1 MNHAWLS
8 LRTRSRWFLSA
19 AGLALLALLTACGFQ
34 MRGETPL
41 PFNTLYVGVPHNTHF
56 GANLRRALR
65 AASPNTQLVD
75 TPKEAQVLLIQVANQ
90 RLINDTSLNA
100 QGQVEEYELGIR
112 FTFRVTDTKGNAI
125 LPDTTFTTYR
135 ELPYN
140 TSAAQA
146 LGSLIDSLYASMEQS
161 LISRILRRLDATDVR
176 ENYARLERGEVNP
189 DHPVYD
195 VHKVPPAQENVMPP
209 GWANPPTLLDGAPR

>member
-1 MNHAWLS
+1 MNHVWLS

-75 TPKEAQVLLIQVANQ
+75 TPKEAQVVLQQVANQ
-90 RLINDTSLNA
+90 RMISDTSLNA

-112 FTFRVTDTKGNAI
+112 FTFRLLDAKGNAL

-146 LGSLIDSLYASMEQS
+146 LSSLIDSLYTSMEQS
-161 LISRILRRLDATDVR
+161 LISRILRRIDAPDVR
-176 ENYARLERGEVNP
+176 EAYARLERGETNP
-189 DHPVYD
+189 DRPVYD
-195 VHKVPPAQENVMPP
+195 VNKVQPPQGTMPP
-209 GWANPPTLLDGAPR
+209 GWTNPPTLLDGAPR

>member
-8 LRTRSRWFLSA
+8 LSTRSRWFLSA
-19 AGLALLALLTACGFQ
+19 AGLALLALLSGCGFQ

-65 AASPNTQLVD
+65 AASPNTRLVD
-75 TPKEAQVLLIQVANQ
+75 TPKQAQVLLQQVANQ
-90 RLINDTSLNA
+90 RLINDTTLNA

-112 FTFRVTDTKGNAI
+112 FTFRVIDPKGNAI

-140 TSAAQA
+140 TSASQA
-146 LGSLIDSLYASMEQS
+146 LSSLINSLYDAMEQS
-161 LISRILRRLDATDVR
+161 LINRILRRLAAPDVR
-176 ENYARLERGEVNP
+176 ENYARLERGEVDA

-195 VHKVPPAQENVMPP
+195 VNKVQPVQSMPP

>member
-41 PFNTLYVGVPHNTHF
+41 PFNTLYVGVSSNTHF
-56 GANLRRALR
+56 GASLRRALR

-75 TPKEAQVLLIQVANQ
+75 TPKEAQVVLQQVANQ
-90 RLINDTSLNA
+90 RMISDTSLNA

-112 FTFRVTDTKGNAI
+112 YTFRLVDSKGNAI

-146 LGSLIDSLYASMEQS
+146 LSSLIDSLYASMEQS
-161 LISRILRRLDATDVR
+161 LISRILRRIDAADVR
-176 ENYARLERGEVNP
+176 ENYARL
-189 DHPVYD
+189 
-195 VHKVPPAQENVMPP
+195 
-209 GWANPPTLLDGAPR
+209 

>member
-1 MNHAWLS
+1 MNYAWLS

-19 AGLALLALLTACGFQ
+19 ASLTLLALLTACGFQ

-41 PFNTLYVGVPHNTHF
+41 PFDTLYVSVPSNTHF

-75 TPKEAQVLLIQVANQ
+75 TPKQAQVVLQQVSSQ

-112 FTFRVTDTKGNAI
+112 FTFRVIDSKGNAI

-140 TSAAQA
+140 TSASQA
-146 LGSLIDSLYASMEQS
+146 LSSLIDSLYTSMEQS
-161 LISRILRRLDATDVR
+161 LISRILRRLDAADVR
-176 ENYARLERGEVNP
+176 ENYARLERGEINP
-189 DHPVYD
+189 DRPVYD
-195 VHKVPPAQENVMPP
+195 INKVQPQRGTMPP
-209 GWANPPTLLDGAPR
+209 GWSNPPTLLDGAPR

>member
-19 AGLALLALLTACGFQ
+19 AGLALLALLSACGFQ

-56 GANLRRALR
+56 GANLRRAIR
-65 AASPNTQLVD
+65 ASSPNTQLVD
-75 TPKEAQVLLIQVANQ
+75 TPKQAQVLLQQVASQ

-112 FTFRVTDTKGNAI
+112 FTFRVIDAKGNAI

-140 TSAAQA
+140 TSASQA
-146 LGSLIDSLYASMEQS
+146 LSSLIDSLYASMEQS
-161 LISRILRRLDATDVR
+161 LISRILRRLDAADVR
-176 ENYARLERGEVNP
+176 ENYARLQRGDVNP
-189 DHPVYD
+189 DRPVYD
-195 VHKVPPAQENVMPP
+195 VDKVQSPQGTMPP
-209 GWANPPTLLDGAPR
+209 GWNNPPTLLDGAPR

>member
-8 LRTRSRWFLSA
+8 LRMRSRWFLSA

-56 GANLRRALR
+56 GANLRRALQ

-75 TPKEAQVLLIQVANQ
+75 TPKEAQVVLQQVANQ

-100 QGQVEEYELGIR
+100 QGQVEEYELGLR
-112 FTFRVTDTKGNAI
+112 FTFRLIDSKGNAI

-140 TSAAQA
+140 TSASQA
-146 LGSLIDSLYASMEQS
+146 LSSLINSLYSSMEQS
-161 LISRILRRLDATDVR
+161 LISRILRRLDAADVR
-176 ENYARLERGEVNP
+176 ENYARLQRGEVNP
-189 DHPVYD
+189 DRPVYD
-195 VHKVPPAQENVMPP
+195 VNKVQPVPGTMPP
-209 GWANPPTLLDGAPR
+209 GWNNPPTLLDGAPR